1 MKTLAGAGAVALAAV
16 VVDLTTAA
24 TIPETTTTTG
34 TPTEPCAIVSS
45 AWAAQISATSTPTVE
60 ASVAYACL
68 NSVPIDKDGALKYVT
83 EMEPYIEWQSDT
95 VFKKNPPADYYYP
108 PHDIWAAINA
118 VKADIAADK
127 YANEYE
133 WQADLYQKVFG
144 PAHDGHFVVY
154 PDALTSALEWQRP
167 FALVSVSEEGPDG
180 SAPVI
185 KVYEDVVSSPETAS
199 VVKLINGQDAATFVL
214 DWINQASGNQDA
226 DAAYN
231 SMFYEKAY
239 VAENGNPG
247 NFKWGG
253 RTRYIYPGET
263 TSFTFENGTELEL
276 PNLARIKGG
285 WNGVVD
291 GPSFFSA
298 FCPNAQGTPTNA
310 APTTT
315 TSASTTSSATATPTA
330 VEGYPAPVMIS
341 SDSAISGY
349 FLEGEGFEDV
359 AVIAMLSFAPE
370 DQVEFQRVAQDFFA
384 ASVAAGKTK
393 LVVDVQANG
402 GGYIFSGYDLFR
414 QLFPDIVQEGLGRW
428 RESDGFL
435 AVADVFSAAS
445 AGFDADT
452 ASYDVVSMYES
463 VYNWRYDLNETNGHF
478 ASYADKFAPH
488 EHLGDAFTNLMQWD
502 FDDPLSTS
510 NDTFGFATDITGYRS
525 RRNFTRPFAG
535 PADIVLLLDGYCAST
550 CTLFSQFLRDD
561 AGVQSIAMGGRPSH
575 RGLIQGVGGVKG
587 SQSYGYADVRAVAQL
602 AAGYT
607 NDSATAATLAQYTT
621 YVDDRSNAASLNV
634 KDEIY
639 RAHVADGVPAQFVAD
654 YSDCRLWWTEP
665 MIADVSELWK
675 AAATAAFKGGKCAYG
690 SIGGASNATSLLS
703 ATAAASKSKSSALS
717 GLKQSAH
724 PKASYTTQ
732 QKKMLAENPII
743 KANRFM
749 KVID

>member
-16 VVDLTTAA
+16 VDLTTAA
-24 TIPETTTTTG
+24 AIRDTTG

-45 AWAAQISATSTPTVE
+45 AWAAQISATATPTIE
-60 ASVAYACL
+60 ASVAHACL
-68 NSVPIDKDGALKYVT
+68 NSVPIDKDGALKFVT
-83 EMEPYIEWQSDT
+83 EMEPYVEWQSDT

-118 VKADIAADK
+118 VKADITADK

-133 WQADLYQKVFG
+133 WQADLYKKVFG

-154 PDALTSALEWQRP
+154 SDALTSALEWQRP
-167 FALVSVSEEGPDG
+167 FALVSVGEEGPDG

-185 KVYEDVVSSPETAS
+185 KVYEDVISSPETAS

-214 DWINQASGNQDA
+214 DWINQASGNQDV

-231 SMFYEKAY
+231 SMFYEKAF

-253 RTRYIYPGET
+253 RTRYIYPGDT

-276 PNLARIKGG
+276 PNLARIKGE

-291 GPSFFSA
+291 GPSFFSV
-298 FCPNAQGTPTNA
+298 FCPNAKGTPTSA

-315 TSASTTSSATATPTA
+315 APTSTTTPTG
-330 VEGYPAPVMIS
+330 VVGYPAPVIIS

-359 AVIAMLSFAPE
+359 AVIVMLSFAPE

-384 ASVAAGKTK
+384 ASVAAGKK
-393 LVVDVQANG
+393 RLVVDVQANG

-435 AVADVFSAAS
+435 AVSEVFSAAS
-445 AGFDADT
+445 EGFDAAT
-452 ASYDVVSMYES
+452 ASADVINMHES
-463 VYNWRYDLNETNGHF
+463 VYNWRYDINETNQHF
-478 ASYADKFAPH
+478 TSYADKFAPH
-488 EHLGDAFTNLMQWD
+488 TYLGDAFTNLIQWD
-502 FDDPLSTS
+502 FNDPLTS
-510 NDTFGFATDITGYRS
+510 NATFGFATDITGYRS
-525 RRNFTRPFAG
+525 RQNFTRPFGG
-535 PADIVLLLDGYCAST
+535 PENVVLLLDGYCAST
-550 CTLFSQFLRDD
+550 CTLFSEFLKHD
-561 AGVQSIAMGGRPSH
+561 AGVQSIAMGGRPAH
-575 RGLIQGVGGVKG
+575 QGLIQGVGGVKG
-587 SQSYGYADVRAVAQL
+587 SQSYGYADVRFAAQL
-602 AAGYT
+602 ALNYT
-607 NDSATAATLAQYTT
+607 NDTAAAATLRQYTT
-621 YVDDRSNAASLNV
+621 YVDDRSSVASLNV
-634 KDEIY
+634 KDEIG
-639 RAHVADGVPAQFVAD
+639 RAHIADGTPAQFVAD
-654 YSDCRLWWTEP
+654 YSDCRLWWTQP
-665 MIADVSELWK
+665 MITDISELWK

-690 SIGGASNATSLLS
+690 AISSNATVASSMLS
-703 ATAAASKSKSSALS
+703 ATSSKSKALS
-717 GLKQSAH
+717 SLRQSTPLK
-724 PKASYTTQ
+724 PSYTAQ
-732 QKKMLAENPII
+732 QKKVLAENPLI
-743 KANRFM
+743 KANQFM

>member
-16 VVDLTTAA
+16 VDLTTAA
-24 TIPETTTTTG
+24 AIRDTTG

-45 AWAAQISATSTPTVE
+45 AWAAQISATATPTIE
-60 ASVAYACL
+60 ASVAHACL
-68 NSVPIDKDGALKYVT
+68 NSVPIDKDGALKFVT
-83 EMEPYIEWQSDT
+83 EMEPYVEWQSDT

-133 WQADLYQKVFG
+133 WQADLYKKVFG

-154 PDALTSALEWQRP
+154 SDALTAALEWQRP
-167 FALVSVSEEGPDG
+167 FALVSVSEEGPDD

-185 KVYEDVVSSPETAS
+185 KVYEDVISSPETAS

-214 DWINQASGNQDA
+214 DWINQASGNQDV

-231 SMFYEKAY
+231 SMFYEKAF

-253 RTRYIYPGET
+253 RTRYIYPGDT

-276 PNLARIKGG
+276 PNLARIKGE

-291 GPSFFSA
+291 GPSFFSV
-298 FCPNAQGTPTNA
+298 FCPNAKGAPADA

-315 TSASTTSSATATPTA
+315 APTSTATPTG
-330 VEGYPAPVMIS
+330 VVGYPAPVIIS

-359 AVIAMLSFAPE
+359 AVIVMLSFAPE

-384 ASVAAGKTK
+384 ASVAAGKKK

-435 AVADVFSAAS
+435 AVSEVFSAAS
-445 AGFDADT
+445 EGFDAAT
-452 ASYDVVSMYES
+452 ASADVINMYES
-463 VYNWRYDLNETNGHF
+463 VYNWRYDINETNQHF
-478 ASYADKFAPH
+478 VSYEDKFAPH
-488 EHLGDAFTNLMQWD
+488 THLGDAFTNLIQWD
-502 FDDPLSTS
+502 FNDPLTS
-510 NDTFGFATDITGYRS
+510 NATFGFATDITGYRS
-525 RRNFTRPFAG
+525 RQNFTRPFGG
-535 PADIVLLLDGYCAST
+535 PENVVLLLDGYCAST
-550 CTLFSQFLRDD
+550 CTLFSEFLRDD
-561 AGVQSIAMGGRPSH
+561 AGVRSIAMGGRPSH

-587 SQSYGYADVRAVAQL
+587 SQSYGYADVRYAAQL
-602 AAGYT
+602 ALNYT
-607 NDSATAATLAQYTT
+607 KNDTATAATLRQYTT
-621 YVDDRSNAASLNV
+621 YVDDRSSVASLNV

-639 RAHVADGVPAQFVAD
+639 RAHIADGVPAQFVAD
-654 YSDCRLWWTEP
+654 YSDCRLWWTQP
-665 MIADVSELWK
+665 MITDISALWK

-690 SIGGASNATSLLS
+690 AISSNATTAAAASSLLS
-703 ATAAASKSKSSALS
+703 ATTSSKSKALS
-717 GLKQSAH
+717 SLKQST
-724 PKASYTTQ
+724 PLKTPSYTAQ
-732 QKKMLAENPII
+732 QKKVLAENPLI
-743 KANRFM
+743 KANQFM